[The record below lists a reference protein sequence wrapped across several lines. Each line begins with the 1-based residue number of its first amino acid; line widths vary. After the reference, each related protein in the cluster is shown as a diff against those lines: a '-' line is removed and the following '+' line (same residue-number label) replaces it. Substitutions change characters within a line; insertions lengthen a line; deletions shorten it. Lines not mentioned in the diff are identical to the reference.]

1 MSAAVDIRGLKR
13 VCVDCGTRFYDMN
26 KRPIVC
32 PNCKAEFSGE
42 IKIKSRR
49 GRNAA
54 VEEEA
59 DVSKEEVKKAK
70 VRDDE
75 DDELEEDD
83 GAEIV
88 SLDDVDDGDS
98 NDDDDEDDE
107 ALGDLD
113 DDLDDLDDALGDLDD
128 IEPDADLNDDDD

>member
-1 MSAAVDIRGLKR
+1 MDIRGLKR

-75 DDELEEDD
+75 LEEDD

>member
-75 DDELEEDD
+75 LEEDD